1 MQHSPPVQIRQRFR
15 LTRLGL
21 HFLFVATFTMIGGAL
36 RGFNLLL
43 VLSGLLIGA
52 LLIQWR
58 ASRWVIESSLVA
70 RRLPADAFAGLRF
83 RVHYRV
89 RNVSRLLPV
98 WTIRIDDRIAA
109 VQSDDLSSAGCGVGV
124 VGPAETVTAHYDCV
138 VSTRGVY
145 KFGPLQ
151 VSTSFPFSLLL
162 ARRIVSEES
171 VLYVYPRM
179 LTLRK
184 GWQQML
190 ETKQGGAASVARRSG
205 PHEGDFFGLR
215 EWQTGDN
222 PRWIHHRTTARVGE
236 PIVRQF
242 EQQRRFDACL
252 LVDCYSPD
260 AGRGSDQLVETAISF
275 AATIVAASNGSPANQ
290 LVIAVAD
297 TEAHTFVGGRHRGGK
312 RRMLQLLAAATP
324 TKKPRLVAA
333 IERAILAAGHAK
345 DLVVISPR
353 SLHEVLETDQDDS
366 RQLSRH
372 LQSWMR
378 RGGLRWINV
387 AAAEVGDWI
396 VDPLP
401 THPPSKPNSDRA
413 MAKSVVEVGDAKPA

>member
-1 MQHSPPVQIRQRFR
+1 M
-15 LTRLGL
+15 
-21 HFLFVATFTMIGGAL
+21 
-36 RGFNLLL
+36 
-43 VLSGLLIGA
+43 
-52 LLIQWR
+52 
-58 ASRWVIESSLVA
+58 IESSLVA

-109 VQSDDLSSAGCGVGV
+109 VHSDDSSSAGCGVGV
-124 VGPAETVTAHYDCV
+124 IGPAETVTAHYDCV
-138 VSTRGVY
+138 VATHGAY
-145 KFGPLQ
+145 KFGPIQ
-151 VSTSFPFSLLL
+151 VSTSFPFSLFL

-171 VLYVYPRM
+171 LLYVYPRL

-252 LVDCYSPD
+252 LVDCYGLAD
-260 AGRGSDQLVETAISF
+260 GRGNDRLVETAISF

-297 TEAHTFVGGRHRGGK
+297 TEAHALAGRRHRGGK

-324 TKKPRLVAA
+324 TKTPRLVAA

-353 SLHEVLETDQDDS
+353 SLHEVLHSDEDDS

-401 THPPSKPNSDRA
+401 THPPSKPNRDPA
-413 MAKSVVEVGDAKPA
+413 MAKSAVEVGDANLA

>member
-1 MQHSPPVQIRQRFR
+1 MHHSAPVPIRQRFR

-52 LLIQWR
+52 LLVQWR
-58 ASRWVIESSLVA
+58 ASRWGIESSLVT
-70 RRLPADAFAGLRF
+70 RRLPVEAFAGSRF

-89 RNVSRLLPV
+89 RNISRLLPV
-98 WTIRIDDRIAA
+98 WTIRIDDRITAL
-109 VQSDDLSSAGCGVGV
+109 SGGEWSSAGCGVGV
-124 VGPAETVTAHYDCV
+124 IGPAETVTTNYDCV
-138 VSTRGVY
+138 VSKRGIY
-145 KFGPLQ
+145 KFGPIQ
-151 VSTSFPFSLLL
+151 VSTSFPFSLFL
-162 ARRIVSEES
+162 ARRIVGEDSRLH
-171 VLYVYPRM
+171 VFPRL

-184 GWQQML
+184 GWQQLL

-252 LVDCYSPD
+252 LVDCCDNGEGPD
-260 AGRGSDQLVETAISF
+260 SDRCVETAISF
-275 AATIVAASNGSPANQ
+275 AATLIAFSNGSPANQ
-290 LVIAVAD
+290 LVLAVAD
-297 TEAHTFVGGRHRGGK
+297 MGARVVAAGRHGGGK
-312 RRMLQLLAAATP
+312 RQMLQLLAEATP
-324 TKKPRLVAA
+324 TSAPRLVVA

-353 SLHEVLETDQDDS
+353 SLHEVMEADDTDG
-366 RQLSRH
+366 RQLGRH
-372 LQSWMR
+372 LQTWVR

-387 AAAEVGDWI
+387 AAGEVRDWI

-401 THPPSKPNSDRA
+401 TQPSGKPNIGPAAAASA
-413 MAKSVVEVGDAKPA
+413 GEVGDADAA